1 MTIFIYWRSHYHFFL
16 DFASWYL
23 RTDGIRLTMYIVQLY
38 TSLVNALLVL
48 NESLQFVVDV
58 KTNCSPELSV
68 VRKGWLD
75 NLANLGPLTWGR
87 VQSSDDYFLIR
98 EESWGVL
105 VKLPIRYRTQC
116 LEQFLSRQKTEIK
129 TLREADVGAN
139 LPTLLLDFMSV
150 RMINLLTFCL
160 IL

>member
-1 MTIFIYWRSHYHFFL
+1 MKSTWTRKSIKERRFLYHHHLWHFWKEKTEIFSYNVDRQR
-16 DFASWYL
+16 
-23 RTDGIRLTMYIVQLY
+23 RTVGIRMTVERVDWRQRLQSWVTG
-38 TSLVNALLVL
+38 LVNVLLVL

-98 EESWGVL
+98 EESVEFWSNYPSGIGHNAWNNFYL
-105 VKLPIRYRTQC
+105 GKKPR
-116 LEQFLSRQKTEIK
+116 
-129 TLREADVGAN
+129 
-139 LPTLLLDFMSV
+139 
-150 RMINLLTFCL
+150 
-160 IL
+160 